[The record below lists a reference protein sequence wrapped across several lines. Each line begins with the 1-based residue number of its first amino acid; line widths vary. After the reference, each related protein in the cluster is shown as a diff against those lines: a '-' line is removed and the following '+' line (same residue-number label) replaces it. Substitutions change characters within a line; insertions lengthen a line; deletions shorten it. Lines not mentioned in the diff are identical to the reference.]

1 MSSDSPNRTRPPS
14 ARKKSVAE
22 RMRAVDRPPVTHGY
36 VKSVDG
42 TKLFYSVEGK
52 GKPLIFCYG
61 LVCSSLHWT
70 YQIEHF
76 RDSHR
81 AVWADYRGHHN
92 SEVPKDLSSLTLGNL
107 ARDLGIVLDELGIQ
121 DAV

>member
-36 VKSVDG
+36 VKSFDG
-42 TKLFYSVEGK
+42 TKLFYSVEGQ
-52 GKPLIFCYG
+52 GKPLVFCYG

-70 YQIEHF
+70 YQIEYF
-76 RDSHR
+76 RR
-81 AVWADYRGHHN
+81 NYQAIWLDYRGHNN
-92 SEVPKDLSSLTLGNL
+92 SDVPQDKKSLTLPNIG
-107 ARDLGIVLDELGIQ
+107 RDIGIVLDELGIQ